1 MDTMRE
7 ITFAQATLEAMDEEM
22 SRDERV
28 FVLGEDIARQGGIFG
43 QFKGLPQKF
52 GTDRVRDTPISET
65 AIVGAGVGA
74 ALGGM
79 RPVVDM
85 HFADFM
91 GVAMDELFNQM
102 AKIHFMFGGQR
113 SVPVVVRAPDG
124 LTNQAAAQHSQSI
137 EAWFLHIPGLKV
149 VIPSNPADA
158 KGLLKSAIRDD
169 NPVIYFEHKML
180 FSEIGPVPDGEHLV
194 PIGVAALTKP
204 GRDITIVSYSYTMKV
219 VMNAVSMLKND
230 GIDPEVID
238 LRTISPIDK
247 ETILNSVAKT
257 HRLAIAHEAVK
268 QGGVGAEI
276 AAIVA
281 EEGIDLLDAPI
292 LRFGAPF
299 TPVPFAR
306 SLEAAYRVKAEDIY
320 SGIKALFG

>member
-1 MDTMRE
+1 MRE
-7 ITFAQATLEAMDEEM
+7 ITFAQATLEAMEEEM
-22 SRDERV
+22 ARDERV
-28 FVLGEDIARQGGIFG
+28 FVMGEDIARQGGIFG

-52 GTDRVRDTPISET
+52 GTDRVKDTPISET
-65 AIVGAGVGA
+65 AIVGAGIGA

-79 RPVVDM
+79 RPVIDM

-102 AKIHFMFGGQR
+102 AKIHFMFGGQK

-169 NPVIYFEHKML
+169 NPVIYFEHKKL
-180 FSEIGPVPDGEHLV
+180 FPVKGPVPDEEVLV
-194 PIGVAALTKP
+194 PIGKAAIAKP
-204 GRDITIVSYSYTMKV
+204 GKDITIVSYSYTMKV
-219 VMNAVSMLKND
+219 VMDAVSMLEKD
-230 GIDPEVID
+230 GIDPEIID

-247 ETILNSVAKT
+247 ETILKSVAKT
-257 HRLAIAHEAVK
+257 RKVAIAHEAVK

-276 AAIVA
+276 AAIIA
-281 EEGIDLLDAPI
+281 EEGIDYLDAPV

-306 SLEAAYRVKAEDIY
+306 TLETAYRVKAEDIY
-320 SGIKALFG
+320 SGIRALF

>member
-1 MDTMRE
+1 MRE

-149 VIPSNPADA
+149 VIPSNPGDA

-194 PIGVAALTKP
+194 PIGVAVVTKP

-281 EEGIDLLDAPI
+281 EEGIDFLDAPI

-320 SGIKALFG
+320 SGIKALFD

>member
-1 MDTMRE
+1 MNAMRE
-7 ITFAQATLEAMDEEM
+7 ITFAQATLEAMEEEM
-22 SRDERV
+22 TRDERV
-28 FVLGEDIARQGGIFG
+28 FVMGEDIARQGGIFG

-52 GTDRVRDTPISET
+52 GLDRVKDTPISET

-102 AKIHFMFGGQR
+102 AKIHFMFGGQKP
-113 SVPVVVRAPDG
+113 VPIVVRAPDG

-169 NPVIYFEHKML
+169 NPVIYFEHKRL
-180 FSEIGPVPDGEHLV
+180 FPVKGPVPDEEVLV
-194 PIGVAALTKP
+194 PIGKAAVTKP
-204 GRDITIVSYSYTMKV
+204 GKDITIVSYSYTMRV
-219 VMNAVSMLKND
+219 VMDAVSMLEKD

-247 ETILNSVAKT
+247 EAILESVAKT
-257 HRLAIAHEAVK
+257 RKLAIAHEAVK

-281 EEGIDLLDAPI
+281 EEGLDYLDAPV

-306 SLEAAYRVKAEDIY
+306 TLEAAYRVKAEDIY
-320 SGIKALFG
+320 SGIRALF

>member
-1 MDTMRE
+1 MRE

-194 PIGVAALTKP
+194 PIGVAAVTKP

-281 EEGIDLLDAPI
+281 EEGIDFLDAPI

-320 SGIKALFG
+320 SGIKALFD

>member
-1 MDTMRE
+1 MNAMRE
-7 ITFAQATLEAMDEEM
+7 ITFAQATLEAMEEEM
-22 SRDERV
+22 ARDERV
-28 FVLGEDIARQGGIFG
+28 FVMGEDIARQGGIFG

-65 AIVGAGVGA
+65 AIVGAGIGA

-79 RPVVDM
+79 RPVIDM

-102 AKIHFMFGGQR
+102 AKIHFMFGGQKP
-113 SVPVVVRAPDG
+113 VPVVVRAPDG

-169 NPVIYFEHKML
+169 NPVIYFEHKKL
-180 FSEIGPVPDGEHLV
+180 FSVKGPVPDEEVLV
-194 PIGVAALTKP
+194 PIGKAAIAKP
-204 GRDITIVSYSYTMKV
+204 GKDITIVSYSYTMKV
-219 VMNAVSMLKND
+219 VMDAVSMLEKD
-230 GIDPEVID
+230 GIDPEIID

-247 ETILNSVAKT
+247 ETILESVAKT
-257 HRLAIAHEAVK
+257 RKVAIAHEAVK

-276 AAIVA
+276 AAIIA
-281 EEGIDLLDAPI
+281 EEGIDYLDAPV

-306 SLEAAYRVKAEDIY
+306 TLEAAYRVKAEDIY
-320 SGIKALFG
+320 SGIRALF

>member
-1 MDTMRE
+1 MRE

-194 PIGVAALTKP
+194 PIGVAVVTKP

-281 EEGIDLLDAPI
+281 EEGIDFLDAPI

-320 SGIKALFG
+320 SGIKALFD

>member
-1 MDTMRE
+1 MRE

-149 VIPSNPADA
+149 VIPSNPGDA

-194 PIGVAALTKP
+194 PIGVAAVTKP

-281 EEGIDLLDAPI
+281 EEGIDFLDAPI

-320 SGIKALFG
+320 SGIKALFD